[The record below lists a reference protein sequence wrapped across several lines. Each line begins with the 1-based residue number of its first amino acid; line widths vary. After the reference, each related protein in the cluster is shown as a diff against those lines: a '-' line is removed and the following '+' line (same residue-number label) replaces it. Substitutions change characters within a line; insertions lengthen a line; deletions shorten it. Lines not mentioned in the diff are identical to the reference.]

1 MAMQTDRFPDM
12 SGEVEAVPVPGT
24 EFSCMMV
31 GGVPV
36 VCTPEEIDIN
46 SAGMLREVLLEAT
59 SRRRWAVVVDMSGTL
74 FCDSSGLHALLR
86 AHKRA
91 LSEGHELRLVIPPDG
106 AVPRLMMLTGI
117 DSIIPCFSSQA
128 EALSRSVAA
137 I

>member
-1 MAMQTDRFPDM
+1 MKATYFPTII
-12 SGEVEAVPVPGT
+12 S
-24 EFSCMMV
+24 
-31 GGVPV
+31 GVPV
-36 VCTPEEIDIN
+36 LVTPEEIDVTTVEQLH
-46 SAGMLREVLLEAT
+46 AALRDAT
-59 SRRRWAVVVDMSGTL
+59 CGSHSVAVVDMSGTL

-91 LSEGHELRLVIPPDG
+91 LSEGHELRLVIPVDG

-128 EALSRSVAA
+128 EALSQSVAT